1 MEKNALSPSNNR
13 GKFSEVSLLNPLIP
27 VYDVLPTKCQ
37 MGVAR
42 VGCHAVPD
50 TALREREE
58 RTPGETRSVTPC
70 HAASRNG
77 TAGARVGT
85 FSAFPPRRPCRT
97 ARAVRNTTSA
107 IQVRWR
113 TGRPPA
119 GGASGLKRDAPA
131 AAEYGR
137 SWGAKRT
144 AGRAATCPGAT
155 AASRHVTQR
164 SRPDQIRTQNKKR
177 IYSASAAP
185 LRRIPAPRSG
195 RMGAFLFLS

>member
-1 MEKNALSPSNNR
+1 MFFRRNVKWGPHGLAVTPFTTPPCGKKRSARRAKPAPSR
-13 GKFSEVSLLNPLIP
+13 HVTPRHATTQPGHASELFRRSRP
-27 VYDVLPTKCQ
+27 
-37 MGVAR
+37 GGR
-42 VGCHAVPD
+42 VGW
-50 TALREREE
+50 R
-58 RTPGETRSVTPC
+58 
-70 HAASRNG
+70 
-77 TAGARVGT
+77 
-85 FSAFPPRRPCRT
+85 
-97 ARAVRNTTSA
+97 RAVRNTTSA

-137 SWGAKRT
+137 SRGAKRT

-164 SRPDQIRTQNKKR
+164 SRPDQIRTDSDQNKKR

-195 RMGAFLFLS
+195 RMGAFLFPS

>member
-1 MEKNALSPSNNR
+1 
-13 GKFSEVSLLNPLIP
+13 
-27 VYDVLPTKCQ
+27 
-37 MGVAR
+37 MGAAR

-50 TALREREE
+50 TALWEREE

-70 HAASRNG
+70 HAASRND

-85 FSAFPPRRPCRT
+85 FPAFPPRRPRRT
-97 ARAVRNTTSA
+97 ATGRSEYDLGNTDPM
-107 IQVRWR
+107 V
-113 TGRPPA
+113 GRPPTC
-119 GGASGLKRDAPA
+119 GGASGSKRDAPA

-137 SWGAKRT
+137 SRGARRT

-164 SRPDQIRTQNKKR
+164 SRPDQIRTDSDQNKER

-195 RMGAFLFLS
+195 RMGAFLFPS